1 MTKRAIR
8 HIRKEQFVRRVR
20 YIGELTI
27 YFRDKDA
34 ILISDGKNLLLCER
48 WFEGRGFYSR
58 SWRPFTETLA
68 HNNSLETIADTLRLA
83 RKYEI
88 TTHAPKYEQFKVTD
102 DTVILPSHFKAKRRN
117 K

>member
-8 HIRKEQFVRRVR
+8 HITKEQFVRRVR

-48 WFEGRGFYSR
+48 WFEGRGFYSQ
-58 SWRPFTETLA
+58 SWRPFAETLA

-83 RKYEI
+83 TKYGI
-88 TTHAPKYEQFKVTD
+88 TTHAPMYEGFTITK
-102 DTVILPSHFKAKRRN
+102 DTIVLPKHFKAKRRT

>member
-8 HIRKEQFVRRVR
+8 HIKKEQFVRRVR
-20 YIGELTI
+20 YVGELTI

-34 ILISDGKNLLLCER
+34 ILITDGKNMILCER

-58 SWRPFTETLA
+58 SWRPFVEGLA
-68 HNNSLETIADTLRLA
+68 HNNSLETVADALRLA
-83 RKYEI
+83 TKYGI
-88 TTHAPKYEQFKVTD
+88 TTHVPKSELFDITE
-102 DTVILPSHFKAKRRN
+102 DTVVLPRHFKAKRRS

>member
-1 MTKRAIR
+1 MTKRAIS

-34 ILISDGKNLLLCER
+34 ILITDGKNMLLCER

-58 SWRPFTETLA
+58 SWRPFAENLTR
-68 HNNSLETIADTLRLA
+68 NNSLETLSDVLRLA
-83 RKYEI
+83 TKHEI
-88 TTHAPKYEQFKVTD
+88 TTHAPRYEQFEITR
-102 DTVILPSHFKAKRRN
+102 DTVVLPSQYKEQRR